1 MSTGIDKV
9 ILDKG
14 VQKYR
19 STKSILLH
27 LKEIPVMTERD
38 DGPEEVP
45 CVSDEMK
52 MDMGKDT
59 MHLVSYQGEFLKPCP
74 GTKEYICC
82 GYQILNVGTNCPLD
96 CSYCIL
102 QAYFNRPNLRVHVN
116 LEEQLSQVFQII
128 DSDPDKIFR
137 VGTGEFTDSL
147 ALDPIIRWSETILRG
162 FSERKN
168 TVLELKTKTAN
179 TAGLRGSKYR
189 DRIIVSWSLN
199 SPFISRREEH
209 GAVSLTRRLECARE
223 CQSEGFTIGFHFD
236 PIIQHSNWMDEYR
249 KTVDLMDKYI
259 EPEGIIWMSLGSF
272 RFMPALKPI
281 IRRRHPETSILDG
294 EFVLGLDGKM
304 RYFKPIRME
313 LYAFLNELLHQWHPD
328 LGLYLCMESNE
339 VWQESMGWRPETSE
353 GLGNYLDE
361 RVRNFFG

>member
-1 MSTGIDKV
+1 MSTKIDKI

-14 VQKYR
+14 IQEYR
-19 STKSILLH
+19 STKSILLQ
-27 LKEIPVMTERD
+27 LRDIPVRAEKD
-38 DGPEEVP
+38 DGPEEAP

-116 LEEQLSQVFQII
+116 LEEQLGQVFEAI
-128 DSDPDKIFR
+128 DSEPDKIFR

-147 ALDPIIRWSETILRG
+147 ALDPITRWSEMILKG
-162 FSERKN
+162 FSKRKN
-168 TVLELKTKTAN
+168 AVLELKTKTAN
-179 TAGLRGSKYR
+179 TAGLLGSKYR

-236 PIIQHSNWMDEYR
+236 PLIQHRDWMDEYR
-249 KTVDLMDKYI
+249 KTVDLMDRYI

-281 IRRRHPETSILDG
+281 IRRRHPETSVLDG

-313 LYAFLNELLHQWHPD
+313 LYAFLKELLHQWHPD

-353 GLGNYLDE
+353 GLRNYLDE

>member
-1 MSTGIDKV
+1 MSTKIDKI

-14 VQKYR
+14 AQEYR
-19 STKSILLH
+19 STKSILLQ
-27 LKEIPVMTERD
+27 LRDIPVRTEKD
-38 DGPEEVP
+38 DGSEEAP

-52 MDMGKDT
+52 MDMGKNT

-116 LEEQLSQVFQII
+116 LEEQLGQVFEAI
-128 DSDPDKIFR
+128 DSEPDKIFR

-147 ALDPIIRWSETILRG
+147 ALDPITRWSEMILKG
-162 FSERKN
+162 FSKRKN
-168 TVLELKTKTAN
+168 AVLELKTKTAN
-179 TAGLRGSKYR
+179 TAGLLGSKYR

-236 PIIQHSNWMDEYR
+236 PLIQHRDWMDEYR
-249 KTVDLMDKYI
+249 KTVDLMDRYI

-281 IRRRHPETSILDG
+281 IRRRHPETSVLDG

-313 LYAFLNELLHQWHPD
+313 LYAFLKELLHQWHPD

-353 GLGNYLDE
+353 GLRNYLDE